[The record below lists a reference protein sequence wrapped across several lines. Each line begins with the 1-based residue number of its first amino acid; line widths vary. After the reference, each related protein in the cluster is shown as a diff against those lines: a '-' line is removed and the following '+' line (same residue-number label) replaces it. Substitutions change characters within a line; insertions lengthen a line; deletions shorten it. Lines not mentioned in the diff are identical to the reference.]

1 MKHEAFVEAVSM
13 LDDKFVEE
21 ALKPFP
27 KRSSAPALRICF
39 AAAAC
44 AAAICAFLFIPRG
57 KAADIL
63 VRGENPSVSPIA
75 ITSEDDKND
84 AVRTHAFEAAE
95 IPVEITADA
104 KTTVSVSDGTVSLVG
119 KTAEKAS
126 SELEIDRN
134 AEILWSVVL
143 ANTNEEFTLTV
154 KTGNHSRVLAL
165 VFDEGANDW
174 VVREK
179 SAY

>member
-1 MKHEAFVEAVSM
+1 MKHEAFTKAVSM

-21 ALKPFP
+21 ARKPFP

-63 VRGENPSVSPIA
+63 VRGENPSVSPVA
-75 ITSEDDKND
+75 VTSEDDKND
-84 AVRTHAFEAAE
+84 AVRTHAFEIAE
-95 IPVEITADA
+95 IPVEITADG

-119 KTAEKAS
+119 KNAAS
-126 SELEIDRN
+126 SELEIDKN

-143 ANTNEEFTLTV
+143 ANTNEEFTLTA
-154 KTGNHSRVLAL
+154 KTGNHSRVLTL
-165 VFDEGANDW
+165 MFDEGANGW
-174 VVREK
+174 VIREK
-179 SAY
+179 SAF